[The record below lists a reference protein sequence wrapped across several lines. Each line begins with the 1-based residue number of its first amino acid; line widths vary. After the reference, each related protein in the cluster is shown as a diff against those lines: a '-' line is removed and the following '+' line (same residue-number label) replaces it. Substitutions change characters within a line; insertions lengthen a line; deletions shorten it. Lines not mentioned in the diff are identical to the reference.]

1 MEACSRGAG
10 VRSAAFLGEAEGE
23 GGGAEAADDQGE
35 GVVPEAVAV
44 EVPGEF
50 VSVVAGVGLRERGES
65 HEKRGEEAGGFHE
78 RCGSRCERDFSR
90 RWASGCRWWISDR
103 I

>member
-1 MEACSRGAG
+1 MSAGEKNDYESEARSRGAAL
-10 VRSAAFLGEAEGE
+10 RSAAFLGETVGD

-50 VSVVAGVGLRERGES
+50 MSVVAGVGVR
-65 HEKRGEEAGGFHE
+65 KRGK
-78 RCGSRCERDFSR
+78 
-90 RWASGCRWWISDR
+90 
-103 I
+103 